1 MKGERVI
8 AGIGCFCWVA
18 GFIVFMVGMNLEG
31 ATKEW
36 MSVAGS
42 IVFFI
47 GLVIVGVIWAKK
59 KYVDEDKEGKGKEG
73 EDSSVPSDEAGK

>member
-59 KYVDEDKEGKGKEG
+59 KYVDEDKEGK
-73 EDSSVPSDEAGK
+73 DSSMPSDESSK

>member
-47 GLVIVGVIWAKK
+47 VLLIVGIIWAKK
-59 KYVDEDKEGKGKEG
+59 RYIDEDGEGKEEEG
-73 EDSSVPSDEAGK
+73 GMPSDEAGK

>member
-1 MKGERVI
+1 MKDERVI

-36 MSVAGS
+36 MSVVGS

-47 GLVIVGVIWAKK
+47 GLVIVGIIWAKK
-59 KYVDEDKEGKGKEG
+59 KYIDEDDKK
-73 EDSSVPSDEAGK
+73 EDSDSPADESSK

>member
-59 KYVDEDKEGKGKEG
+59 KYVDEDGDSKEE
-73 EDSSVPSDEAGK
+73 SSVPSDETGK

>member
-31 ATKEW
+31 QVKEW
-36 MSVAGS
+36 MSVVGS

-59 KYVDEDKEGKGKEG
+59 KYVDEDGEGEGKEG

>member
-18 GFIVFMVGMNLEG
+18 GFIVFMVGMNLDG

-36 MSVAGS
+36 MSVVGS

-47 GLVIVGVIWAKK
+47 GLVIVGIIWAKK
-59 KYVDEDKEGKGKEG
+59 RFIDEEDKKEYS
-73 EDSSVPSDEAGK
+73 DSPSDEIGK

>member
-1 MKGERVI
+1 MKHERVI

-31 ATKEW
+31 QVKEW
-36 MSVAGS
+36 MSVVGS

-47 GLVIVGVIWAKK
+47 GLVIVGGIWAKK
-59 KYVDEDKEGKGKEG
+59 KYIDEEEEKKEEEG
-73 EDSSVPSDEAGK
+73 GMPSDESGK

>member
-59 KYVDEDKEGKGKEG
+59 KYVDEDKEGK
-73 EDSSVPSDEAGK
+73 DSSMPSDEAGK

>member
-59 KYVDEDKEGKGKEG
+59 KYVDEDGEGKGKEG
-73 EDSSVPSDEAGK
+73 EDSSMPSDEAGK

>member
-1 MKGERVI
+1 MKHERVI

-59 KYVDEDKEGKGKEG
+59 KYVDEDGESKKEG
-73 EDSSVPSDEAGK
+73 SVPSDEAGK

>member
-1 MKGERVI
+1 MKHERVI

-59 KYVDEDKEGKGKEG
+59 KYIDDDNKPTDE
-73 EDSSVPSDEAGK
+73 SSK

>member
-1 MKGERVI
+1 MKHERVI

-59 KYVDEDKEGKGKEG
+59 KYVDEDKKGEGKEG
-73 EDSSVPSDEAGK
+73 EGSSVPSDEAGK

>member
-59 KYVDEDKEGKGKEG
+59 KYVDEDGESKEEG
-73 EDSSVPSDEAGK
+73 SVPSDEAGK

>member
-59 KYVDEDKEGKGKEG
+59 KYVDEDKEG
-73 EDSSVPSDEAGK
+73 EDSSMPSDEAGK

>member
-59 KYVDEDKEGKGKEG
+59 KYVDEDKEGK
-73 EDSSVPSDEAGK
+73 DSSVPSDEAGK

>member
-59 KYVDEDKEGKGKEG
+59 KYIDEENKK
-73 EDSSVPSDEAGK
+73 EDSDSPSDESGK

>member
-31 ATKEW
+31 QVKEW
-36 MSVAGS
+36 MSVVGS

-59 KYVDEDKEGKGKEG
+59 KYIDEEDKK
-73 EDSSVPSDEAGK
+73 EDSDSPSDESGK

>member
-31 ATKEW
+31 TTKEW

-59 KYVDEDKEGKGKEG
+59 KYVDEDKKG
-73 EDSSVPSDEAGK
+73 EDSSMPSDEAGK

>member
-59 KYVDEDKEGKGKEG
+59 KYVDEDGDSKEEG
-73 EDSSVPSDEAGK
+73 SVPSDEAGK

>member
-59 KYVDEDKEGKGKEG
+59 KYIDEEEEGKEEESGM
-73 EDSSVPSDEAGK
+73 PSDESGK